1 MLCLGFDT
9 SDATLVA
16 GLYDLEADQLLEVK
30 TWPLGRELASQLH
43 PCLGELMGRYTW
55 AKLGAIAIGC
65 GPGSFTGTRL
75 GVVTARILAQQLEV
89 PLLGLSSLGTM
100 AWHYRNALLEEDGI
114 VSRRAQQGHQYL
126 GIYRYQGG
134 RLHALWGDRL
144 VTDSEAEV
152 LLATWPHPSK
162 HLRPPH
168 LSDYGR
174 ALLTWAAQ
182 QWRDTLRAGEKFPHW
197 SSVVPLY
204 GK

>member
-1 MLCLGFDT
+1 M
-9 SDATLVA
+9 A
-16 GLYDLEADQLLEVK
+16 GLYDLEAAQLLEVK

-134 RLHALWGDRL
+134 CLHALWGDRL
-144 VTDSEAEV
+144 VTDSEAEA

-162 HLRPPH
+162 HLSPPH
-168 LSDYGR
+168 SSDYGR

-182 QWRDTLRAGEKFPHW
+182 QWHDTLRAGETFPHW